1 MSQPSDQLTTSN
13 WPLQGVAFAPL
24 GKGLKMIPG
33 IALLLAIGLL
43 GKAAA
48 AHVPHMEYV
57 IFAIAFGALISNTVP
72 IPRVFVPGIRTY
84 EFWLKVGIVLMGAKF
99 AMSNVI
105 NIGATGIIL
114 VIAEIVLAITVARLL
129 GRAAGLSEE
138 LGSLIGV
145 GVGICG
151 VSAII
156 GATGAINASEEDAS
170 YAIATIL
177 IFGAI
182 MLAVYPFIGHLAN
195 MSHEMFGFWTGLS
208 IDNTAEA
215 VATGMAFSEKAAEV
229 ATVVKLSRNALM
241 GFVILLFALIHAN
254 RGLTKQIDNKWAFL
268 WARFPKFVLGFL
280 LLSGLNTMKFFS
292 PTQTKIL
299 VNISNWAFLLT
310 FAGVGLSLQR
320 SRMKAGIKPFIVGF
334 GVETI
339 VSVVTFIMVYALFA

>member
-1 MSQPSDQLTTSN
+1 MNQPSEQLTTSS
-13 WPLQGVAFAPL
+13 WSLPDVAFTPL

-33 IALLLAIGLL
+33 IGLLLAIGLL
-43 GKAAA
+43 GKMAAA
-48 AHVPHMEYV
+48 RVPHMEYV

-72 IPRVFVPGIRTY
+72 IPRIFVPGIRTY

-114 VIAEIVLAITVARLL
+114 VIAEIALAITVARLL
-129 GRAAGLSEE
+129 SRMAGLSEE

-182 MLAVYPFIGHLAN
+182 MLAVYPFIGRLAG
-195 MSHEMFGFWTGLS
+195 MSNEMFGFWTGLS

-215 VATGMAFSEKAAEV
+215 VATGMAFSEQAAEV

-241 GFVILLFALIHAN
+241 GFVILLFALLHAN
-254 RGLTKQIDNKWAFL
+254 RGITKRIDNKWSFL

-280 LLSGLNTMKFFS
+280 LLSSLNTLGFFTS
-292 PTQTKIL
+292 AQTKIL

-334 GVETI
+334 GVETV
-339 VSVVTFIMVYALFA
+339 VSVVTFAMVYVLFA